1 MAAIL
6 SKIRTTLEMI
16 KWEHSIFALPFALT
30 AMLLAA
36 GGLPGWR
43 TVAWIVV
50 AMVAARSA
58 AMAFNRWADADLD
71 ATNPR
76 TSNRAIPAGLLTR
89 KFVLGFIAAAVLVFL
104 LAAAQLNRLTLE
116 LAPLAL
122 AVLLGY
128 SYLKRFTRWSH
139 LGLGLA
145 LGLAP
150 AAAWIAVR
158 GSLDP
163 RILVLTAAV
172 TLWAGGF
179 DVLYACQD
187 YEHDRAAGLHS
198 LPQAVGIATA
208 FRAAR
213 AMHVAALWALA
224 WFAWLFHFGLAGWLG
239 IAAVGLLLAYE
250 HAIISPRDLRRLN
263 AAFFTMNGVIAM
275 VFLVFVSADL
285 WLRR

>member
-1 MAAIL
+1 MPSLWAKTRI
-6 SKIRTTLEMI
+6 TLEMI

-30 AMLLAA
+30 AVLLAA
-36 GGLPGWR
+36 NGLPSVR
-43 TVAWIVV
+43 TTAWILV
-50 AMVAARSA
+50 AMVSARSA
-58 AMAFNRWADADLD
+58 AMAFNRWADAKLD

-76 TSNRAIPAGLLTR
+76 TSSRAIPAGLLSR
-89 KFVLGFIAAAVLVFL
+89 EFVLGFTL
-104 LAAAQLNRLTLE
+104 LAVGVFVLASAELNRLTLY
-116 LAPLAL
+116 LSPLCL

-150 AAAWIAVR
+150 TAAWIAVR
-158 GSLDP
+158 GSLDA

-187 YEHDRAAGLHS
+187 YDHDRAAGLHS
-198 LPQAVGIATA
+198 LPQAVGIPAA
-208 FRAAR
+208 FWTAR
-213 AMHVAALWALA
+213 AMHLAMLGLLLWFGVL
-224 WFAWLFHFGLAGWLG
+224 FGFRWLGWMG

-250 HAIISPRDLRRLN
+250 HSLVSPRDLRQLN

-275 VFLVFVSADL
+275 VFLVFVASDL
-285 WLRR
+285 WLR

>member
-1 MAAIL
+1 MAGIFHR
-6 SKIRTTLEMI
+6 IRITLEMI

-36 GGLPGWR
+36 QGLPAWR

-71 ATNPR
+71 AENPR
-76 TSNRAIPAGLLTR
+76 TQNRAIPAGLLSR
-89 KFVLGFIAAAVLVFL
+89 QFVLGFTSVAVAVFL
-104 LAAAQLNRLTLE
+104 VAAAQLNRLSLE
-116 LAPLAL
+116 LAPAAL
-122 AVLLGY
+122 VVLLGY
-128 SYLKRFTRWSH
+128 SYLKRVTEWSH

-150 AAAWIAVR
+150 TAAWIAVR

-198 LPQAVGIATA
+198 LPQAMGLTA
-208 FRAAR
+208 AFWTAR
-213 AMHVAALWALA
+213 AMHLAMLALLA
-224 WFAWLFHFGLAGWLG
+224 WFGYLFGFGTAGWLG
-239 IAAVGLLLAYE
+239 IGTVGLLLAYE
-250 HAIISPRDLRRLN
+250 HALVSPRDLRRLN

-275 VFLVFVSADL
+275 VFLGFVSADL